1 MMMIFLLLG
10 CGKTDAEKS
19 LSFSWT
25 GGDFDFTTTAADDS
39 CLDGAL
45 EALFMPSG
53 PETPQQFEY
62 PVYLPDF
69 DELPIS
75 YEIDLREPF
84 VSMPV
89 TVDAADSAM
98 LSANGVIDEVE
109 LGELSYGEP
118 IISKHDKTVHP
129 PWYPSQGGV
138 DVGLRVHN
146 TLTDQSDPVPFVP
159 GRGRRVLWCSAA
171 RKTC

>member
-62 PVYLPDF
+62 PIYLPDF

-89 TVDAADSAM
+89 TVDADGSAM
-98 LSANGVIDEVE
+98 LSASGVIDEVE
-109 LGELSYGEP
+109 LGEQSYGDCVVTMTAEIDMTPSSEDSAEGEGRIAISDPRGDDDRCP
-118 IISKHDKTVHP
+118 IYDADPCLVS
-129 PWYPSQGGV
+129 
-138 DVGLRVHN
+138 L
-146 TLTDQSDPVPFVP
+146 TLTAERTQ
-159 GRGRRVLWCSAA
+159 
-171 RKTC
+171 